1 MKHKDQILS
10 FFKDF
15 VEGKIPVHQYCNWL
29 EEQRENILSL
39 FNKETLRDITINK
52 VFFEERENEFHYR
65 MCQVLSDIGKILLE
79 ENINFSNKELDF
91 HREESIKI
99 HKEEEPIRNFRS
111 KMDNF
116 LLKSPLRCEIG
127 GLELGPFTKRI
138 YKKYCEDGSPRKI
151 NDWMTAN
158 LLPEFICLH
167 STLPKWHAK
176 NQIISWP
183 VYGDMPAIFLKQFD
197 VFDESNQKILE
208 EKFVHGITVYVF
220 GYQVQTE
227 DGFEI
232 KYTVFDHVTND
243 TSQSIEEH
251 YKEEE
256 KRMKKEEK
264 QRKAKE
270 K

>member
-1 MKHKDQILS
+1 
-10 FFKDF
+10 
-15 VEGKIPVHQYCNWL
+15 
-29 EEQRENILSL
+29 
-39 FNKETLRDITINK
+39 
-52 VFFEERENEFHYR
+52 
-65 MCQVLSDIGKILLE
+65 
-79 ENINFSNKELDF
+79 
-91 HREESIKI
+91 
-99 HKEEEPIRNFRS
+99 
-111 KMDNF
+111 
-116 LLKSPLRCEIG
+116 
-127 GLELGPFTKRI
+127 
-138 YKKYCEDGSPRKI
+138 
-151 NDWMTAN
+151 
-158 LLPEFICLH
+158 
-167 STLPKWHAK
+167 
-176 NQIISWP
+176 
-183 VYGDMPAIFLKQFD
+183 MPTIFLKQFD